1 VKKEPEMSA
10 LISQISPARLRKLG
24 KRSPATTHN
33 NDRGK
38 RGRRAGQA
46 SPRAAAGEGSGMF
59 GKLATFAYSNRR
71 RVLFV
76 AVAAAVLAGAFG
88 AGVAK
93 RLSPYGA
100 EDPAT
105 QSVQAKNRY
114 QSAAGRQIDPGV
126 IALVRSGNVAS
137 TSAERRVRQVEEQ
150 LRSSRDVAG
159 ASSYYDSRDAAM
171 VSADGLSSYVV
182 AYFRPKPDKTIEDDA
197 KRLDSQFAGQHDV
210 KLGGLAIAGAQANT
224 QVGSDLAK
232 AELLAFPFIFLLSL
246 LFFRSLVAALVPPLL
261 GGLAIVATFVALRI
275 VSGFVDL
282 SVFALNLTTGLGLGL
297 AIDYSLF
304 TVSRYR
310 EESAVRGFGTDALRR
325 TLQTSGRTI
334 MFSSLTVAAAIASLT
349 VFPQRFLYSMGIAG
363 ALVALIAASLALTVL
378 PALLAALGPRVNALA
393 PRRLQLAAGR
403 DARPAQAG
411 FWYRLSRFVMRR
423 PGRIAAVSAAAL
435 IALGIPFASIKLLPV
450 SASVLP
456 TSASARQVD
465 DALGTKFP
473 LGRTAP
479 LEVVIAAPARSPQ
492 VTAFATRVRALA
504 DVSAVAP
511 AQPAGQRLSLL
522 DVAPWAPT
530 YSAATKRLVHEV
542 RALAAPVYVGV
553 AGETAAFIDLEHS
566 LGTHLPIVL
575 ALVIASTLVVLFL
588 MTASVV
594 LPIKAVLMNA
604 LSLSAVF
611 GILVLI
617 FQHNNLQGLLSYKG
631 NGALDATQP
640 ILLFAIGFGLATDY
654 GVFLISRI
662 KEARDSGLAN
672 GEAVA
677 AGLERTGRIMTA
689 AALLFAVAVGAFATS
704 KLVFIKELGLG
715 TALAVLID
723 ATVIRALLVPS
734 LMELLGPWN
743 WWAPAPL
750 RRLRGRARDDPRR
763 GGSQP
768 AVEIAD

>member
-1 VKKEPEMSA
+1 V
-10 LISQISPARLRKLG
+10 
-24 KRSPATTHN
+24 PAT
-33 NDRGK
+33 
-38 RGRRAGQA
+38 RRAPESERIA
-46 SPRAAAGEGSGMF
+46 MF
-59 GKLATFAYSNRR
+59 RTLATFAYSYRR
-71 RVLFV
+71 RVLSV
-76 AVAAAVLAGAFG
+76 AVIGAVVAAALG

-105 QSVQAKNRY
+105 QSVQAKHRY
-114 QSAAGRQIDPGV
+114 QAAAGRQIDPGV
-126 IALVRSGNVAS
+126 IALVHSGAVQ
-137 TSAERRVRQVEEQ
+137 TSSATRRVRAVEAQ

-159 ASSYYDSRDAAM
+159 ASSYYDSHDPAM
-171 VSADGLSSYVV
+171 VSADGRWTYVV
-182 AYFRPKPDKTIEDDA
+182 ADFKARSDKAIEDDA
-197 KRLDSQFAGQHDV
+197 KRLEGQFASQHDV
-210 KLGGLAIAGAQANT
+210 KLGGQAVAGAQANT

-261 GGLAIVATFVALRI
+261 GALAIVATFFALRL
-275 VSGFVDL
+275 VSEFVDL

-310 EESAVRGFGTDALRR
+310 EEAATRGFGIDALRR
-325 TLQTSGRTI
+325 TLETSGRTI
-334 MFSSLTVAAAIASLT
+334 LFSSLTVAAAIASLT

-393 PRRLQLAAGR
+393 PRRLQLAAER
-403 DARPAQAG
+403 DARPAHAG

-423 PGRIAAVSAAAL
+423 PGRIAAISAAAL
-435 IALGIPFASIKLLPV
+435 IALGIPFASIKFRPV

-465 DALGTKFP
+465 DALGRHFP
-473 LGRTAP
+473 PGRTSP
-479 LEVVIAAPARSPQ
+479 LEVVIGAPAGSPQ
-492 VTAFATRVRALA
+492 VSAFAARVRPMA
-504 DVSAVAP
+504 DVSGVAP
-511 AQPAGQRLSLL
+511 AQPAGPRLSLL
-522 DVAPWAPT
+522 DVAPSAPA
-530 YSAATKRLVHEV
+530 YSSATKRLVREV
-542 RALAAPVYVGV
+542 RALGAPVYVGV
-553 AGETAAFIDLEHS
+553 AGETAAFSDLEHS
-566 LGTHLPIVL
+566 LGAHLPIVL
-575 ALVIASTLVVLFL
+575 ALVIASTLIVLFL
-588 MTASVV
+588 MTGSVV

-617 FQHNNLQGLLSYKG
+617 FQHGNLQGLLSYKG
-631 NGALDATQP
+631 DGALDATQP

-654 GVFLISRI
+654 GVFLLSRI

-672 GEAVA
+672 SEAVA
-677 AGLERTGRIMTA
+677 VGLERTGRIVTA

-723 ATVIRALLVPS
+723 ASVIRALLVPS

-750 RRLRGRARDDPRR
+750 RRLRARTSGGRRVA
-763 GGSQP
+763 QTH
-768 AVEIAD
+768 AAAQAAE